1 MVIKGMIVSSSTDSF
16 RNVFQSSCVHS
27 ELITSPNSWPVNRSL
42 LWESYPPK
50 GLPPPHCLESYVL
63 TNSAQGEMVD
73 CLLFL
78 PCSVKF
84 IYLFLVLRS
93 RKVHAFFFPFSFI
106 SLHFL
111 SLNASSPYPS
121 CSEPNVLDD
130 SQGLAAEGSLS
141 RYSVNATCVLVSVLG
156 NKLFPVSSVSLSL
169 CLLPPRLDI
178 DFHSLPFVAHK
189 HTSLEVKGVASF
201 TFQLQSS
208 ITNGLKSLL

>member
-16 RNVFQSSCVHS
+16 RNVFQSSCVHL

-63 TNSAQGEMVD
+63 TNPAQGEMVD

-93 RKVHAFFFPFSFI
+93 RKVHAFFFFFFYFFA
-106 SLHFL
+106 FL

-141 RYSVNATCVLVSVLG
+141 RYSVNATYVLVSVLG
-156 NKLFPVSSVSLSL
+156 NKLFPDAGVYFWAFYSILWLYANTMLL
-169 CLLPPRLDI
+169 CL
-178 DFHSLPFVAHK
+178 HSFVII
-189 HTSLEVKGVASF
+189 L
-201 TFQLQSS
+201 
-208 ITNGLKSLL
+208 